1 MNLTG
6 YDKAILCAGLFFL
19 FVALMTSCGN
29 LSQGYGDYIAP
40 DKQMTER
47 NIYDTFVK
55 EGIIK

>member
-1 MNLTG
+1 MKVKFSN

-29 LSQGYGDYIAP
+29 LSQNYIAP
-40 DKQMTER
+40 DKQMTEK
-47 NIYDTFVK
+47 NLYDRLEK

>member
-29 LSQGYGDYIAP
+29 LSQGYGGYIVP
-40 DKQMTER
+40 DKQLTEKNLYER
-47 NIYDTFVK
+47 LEK
-55 EGIIK
+55 EGVIK

>member
-19 FVALMTSCGN
+19 FVALMTGCGN
-29 LSQGYGDYIAP
+29 LSQGYIAP
-40 DKQMTER
+40 DKQMTEK
-47 NIYDTFVK
+47 NLYDTFVR

>member
-29 LSQGYGDYIAP
+29 LTQGYIAP
-40 DKQMTER
+40 DKQLTEK
-47 NIYDTFVK
+47 NLYDRLEK
-55 EGIIK
+55 EGVIK